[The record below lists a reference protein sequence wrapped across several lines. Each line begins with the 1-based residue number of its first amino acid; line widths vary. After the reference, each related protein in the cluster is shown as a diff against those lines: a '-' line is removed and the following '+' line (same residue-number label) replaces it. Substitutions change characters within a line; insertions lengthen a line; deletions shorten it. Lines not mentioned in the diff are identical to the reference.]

1 MNENLLTGLIKQVIE
16 HGPKVCN
23 LVVRQNNEI
32 IARYDFITEEPRLLF
47 SVSKTFTSLAIGLAE
62 SEGLL
67 GLDETLVAFFDCP
80 AGFEKITV
88 RHLLTMSSGHET
100 CPLMAA
106 DSMDDIEKIFFGQ
119 PLVYEPG
126 TVFIYNNAGSYILS
140 KLLGKRAGC
149 NLKQYLMPRL
159 FEPLGIAE
167 PRWDEDQF
175 GVSHGFSSLYLNATD
190 LSKVGQLLLDHG
202 KWQGKQLLPE
212 KYLEQATKKQISTE
226 NVSDSWATAD
236 SHAGYGYQI
245 WMNSYPGSYRMDGY
259 RGQYVVMLPDKNAV
273 VTSLSDED
281 TNMLGVLELTWKYL
295 IDRL

>member
-1 MNENLLTGLIKQVIE
+1 MKENLLTGLIKQVNE

-23 LVVRQNNEI
+23 LVVRQNGKI
-32 IARYDFITEEPRLLF
+32 TARHDFVPEEPRLLF
-47 SVSKTFTSLAIGLAE
+47 SVSKTFTSLGIGLAE

-67 GLDETLVAFFDCP
+67 GLDETLDAFFRCP
-80 AGFEKITV
+80 PGFDKIKV
-88 RHLLTMSSGHET
+88 RHLLTMSSGHGI

-126 TVFIYNNAGSYILS
+126 TVFIYNNAGSYMLS

-149 NLKQYLMPRL
+149 NLKRYLMPRL
-159 FEPLGIAE
+159 FEPLGISE

-175 GVSHGFSSLYLNATD
+175 GVSHGFSSLFLNATD
-190 LSKVGQLLLDHG
+190 LSKVGQVLLDHG

-212 KYLEQATKKQISTE
+212 SYLDRATAKQISTE
-226 NVSDSWATAD
+226 NVNDSWATAD

-245 WMNSYPGSYRMDGY
+245 WRNAYPGSYRMDGY
-259 RGQYVVMLPDKNAV
+259 RGQYVVILPDKNAV
-273 VTSLSDED
+273 VTYLSDED

-295 IDRL
+295 INQL